1 MPERAPNIED
11 IKDELIFSTS
21 RSGGPGGQNVNKVS
35 SKVTLK
41 WDVAKSTQ
49 INSNQKDI
57 IFNKLKNRLTKE
69 QVLVLQEQ
77 ESRSQFVN
85 KEEVIIKLNDLLRKA
100 FVVKKKRKPTKPT
113 KTSIH
118 KRVKEKKLKGEKKQW
133 RQKPDH

>member
-118 KRVKEKKLKGEKKQW
+118 KRVKEKKLKLEFEKKKSKW
-133 RQKPDH
+133 NH

>member
-100 FVVKKKRKPTKPT
+100 FVVKKKRKPTKP
-113 KTSIH
+113 KIGRAH
-118 KRVKEKKLKGEKKQW
+118 V
-133 RQKPDH
+133 